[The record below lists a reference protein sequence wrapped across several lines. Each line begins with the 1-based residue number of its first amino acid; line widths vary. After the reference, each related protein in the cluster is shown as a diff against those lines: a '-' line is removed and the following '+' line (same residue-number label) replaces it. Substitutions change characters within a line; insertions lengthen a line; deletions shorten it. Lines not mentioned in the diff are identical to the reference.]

1 MSEFKQT
8 FLRGAG
14 YTTGI
19 MTVLLGFSLL
29 AYALEL
35 IPRRGT
41 MVYTGGR

>member
-14 YTTGI
+14 YTTGV
-19 MTVLLGFSLL
+19 MAVLVGFSLL

-35 IPRRGT
+35 IPRRGVT
-41 MVYTGGR
+41 IYTGRR